1 MTSTTS
7 VDTTALNKDQKDV
20 YDRGKVLFDSLSKPD
35 SFGDLAKIST
45 QSIETKITKPD
56 IKALTFEEKAEFD
69 CGLLKF
75 LINQSLKQDTDL
87 KNALTCTTTTLK
99 IYEGKVTTSGPG
111 TSGTKGA
118 SGPGTSGTS
127 GHTGGSVRNK
137 TSKKP
142 FIGGNNT
149 LIPIYVKVKDSYT
162 QVGQL
167 VNTTSGELCFV
178 FSSTDNP
185 CFEFIVKGE
194 YAIANYPTDI
204 KGTTKRVCL
213 KLDKKSPYTAD
224 KNAFFTFINGSIQI
238 YGSLNDT
245 MDVNITTSVKCE
257 KNGDKTVCTQADT
270 STLFTLF
277 GYNVS
282 KTSAA
287 LATAAALGSVYLYR
301 KMKKKSKRKTD
312 SSSSGKK
319 SSHSNRKSSKR
330 GK

>member
-20 YDRGKVLFDSLSKPD
+20 YDKGKELLLAARAKFPLLS
-35 SFGDLAKIST
+35 SN
-45 QSIETKITKPD
+45 
-56 IKALTFEEKAEFD
+56 IKSKTNFKLTAYAAPSPPVSHKFD

-75 LINQSLKQDTDL
+75 LVNQSLKQDTDL
-87 KNALTCTTTTLK
+87 KNALTCTTTTTLE
-99 IYEGKVTTSGPG
+99 IYEGIVPATTTTNNNSGNN
-111 TSGTKGA
+111 KHA
-118 SGPGTSGTS
+118 
-127 GHTGGSVRNK
+127 GGGIK

-142 FIGGNNT
+142 FTGGNDT
-149 LIPIYVKVKDSYT
+149 PIPIYVKVAGKNDT
-162 QVGQL
+162 QIGQL
-167 VNTTSGELCFV
+167 FKLKDGILCFV
-178 FSSTDNP
+178 FSTTGTP
-185 CFEFIVKGE
+185 CFEFIVKE
-194 YAIANYPTDI
+194 DYAVANYPNKTELDNN
-204 KGTTKRVCL
+204 KQVYLKLTGTTG
-213 KLDKKSPYTAD
+213 YTAD
-224 KNAFFTFINGSIQI
+224 KKAFYTSFGETSI

-257 KNGDKTVCTQADT
+257 KNGDKTVCTPADT